1 MPNGDAW
8 ALEVDGQKRDT
19 YDTQNEA
26 IIRGRGV
33 ADGEG
38 GELVIHGEDGSIR
51 QKGSSRPR
59 AAPLPDAPAASTG
72 ADPKPRP

>member
-1 MPNGDAW
+1 MSDVHVVPSGQGW
-8 ALEVDGQKRDT
+8 AVEVDGQKRDT
-19 YDTQNEA
+19 YDTQDEA

-51 QKGSSRPR
+51 QKDSHGNDPR
-59 AAPLPDAPAASTG
+59 DIPG
-72 ADPKPRP
+72 